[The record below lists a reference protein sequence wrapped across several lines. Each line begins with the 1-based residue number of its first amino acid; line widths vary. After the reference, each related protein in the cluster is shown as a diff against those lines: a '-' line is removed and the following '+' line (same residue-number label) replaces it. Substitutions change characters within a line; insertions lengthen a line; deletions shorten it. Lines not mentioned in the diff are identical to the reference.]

1 MQSFLI
7 FFRDFILDC
16 VIACLYQ
23 TFIKVL
29 SCMVDF
35 QNILIFISLNVY
47 TIFLDLLFS
56 GENSGNFEI

>member
-1 MQSFLI
+1 
-7 FFRDFILDC
+7 
-16 VIACLYQ
+16 
-23 TFIKVL
+23 
-29 SCMVDF
+29 MVDF